1 MKRLLIQVAIP
12 CLAAVASAGNIVLFW
27 LDTMMRETW
36 SPVQNLAEHGAEAAV
51 VVFTFTAIFAARLHP
66 RPRRLIFAVSIVL
79 VLAAGFVPRAV
90 DLALQTSAAA
100 SDQAAGADL
109 ELQFQSDLLDRSDDV
124 DQRIAAKKPYSATQ
138 ALDFLEFAADA
149 DLSWRS
155 LPDHTPEVFALVE
168 QAISEGILDPN
179 ALMTATPTADTPP
192 ETVTLAFFDKRIR
205 QGAPSAIRKH
215 DWDVLQILV
224 AKGADLSADAAA
236 TLRADLAKAVVLG
249 PGRFLRLE

>member
-1 MKRLLIQVAIP
+1 MKRFLIYVFIP
-12 CLAAVASAGNIVLFW
+12 CLAAAASAANIMLFW
-27 LDTMMRETW
+27 LNTMMRETRN
-36 SPVQNLAEHGAEAAV
+36 PVQDFAEHGAEAAIV
-51 VVFTFTAIFAARLHP
+51 IFTAAAIFAARR
-66 RPRRLIFAVSIVL
+66 RPLARRLIFAVSIVL
-79 VLAAGFVPRAV
+79 VLAAGFVPRVV
-90 DLALQTSAAA
+90 DLALQSLAAA

-109 ELQFQSDLLDRSDDV
+109 ELQFQSDLLDRNDDI